1 MASRDIFKN
10 KAVIGMVHLMPLPGS
25 PGYGGSIDQI
35 IDAAFQDMR
44 ALEDG
49 GADSF
54 IIENFGDVPY
64 ATENEPITMAAM
76 SSVAGLIAR
85 ETKLPFGIN
94 VQFNCTDW
102 EWAMSY
108 VTGAAFIRVEAF
120 VETRIGIHGV
130 TEAKAPSLMRL
141 KKMYPSETMIFA
153 DINTKH
159 TFAVCDQPLDFSIT
173 EAEESG
179 ADALIVTGL
188 LTGKSPTLEDVKE
201 FKALAGDM
209 PVLLGSGVK
218 ASNIKDFFQVADGAI
233 IGSSIKVNDFGFLH
247 MLTPLV
253 GFRYALHIL

>member
-1 MASRDIFKN
+1 MSYKDVFQN
-10 KAVIGMVHLMPLPGS
+10 KPVIGMVHLMPLPGS
-25 PGYGGSIDQI
+25 PNYAGSVDEI

-44 ALEDG
+44 ALEEG

-76 SSVAGLIAR
+76 ASVAGLIAR

-108 VTGAAFIRVEAF
+108 VTKAAFIRVEAF
-120 VETRIGIHGV
+120 VETRMGIHGV
-130 TEAKAPSLMRL
+130 TEAKAPSLMRQ
-141 KKMYPSETMIFA
+141 KKRYPSDTMIFA

-159 TFAVCDQPLDFSIT
+159 TFAMCDQPLDFSIT
-173 EAEESG
+173 EAKESG

-188 LTGKSPTLEDVKE
+188 ITGKSPTLEDVKE
-201 FKALAGDM
+201 FKRLAGDT

-218 ASNIKDFFQVADGAI
+218 ASNAKDFFTVADGAI
-233 IGSSIKVNDFGFLH
+233 IGSSIKVNGDVNDRIDPERLKQLMEAVRG
-247 MLTPLV
+247 
-253 GFRYALHIL
+253 